1 MLRTMWIWRRQLV
14 SQSVSVSV
22 TGFIREDPT
31 GQIVIYRW
39 AEVARESLAINSLPP
54 RPRTSFSLQEN
65 KASKNLIEHLKDQIG
80 DKETK
85 VKELEEIQNTIMNM
99 MQATK
104 KKKTGWE
111 W

>member
-1 MLRTMWIWRRQLV
+1 M
-14 SQSVSVSV
+14 
-22 TGFIREDPT
+22 
-31 GQIVIYRW
+31 
-39 AEVARESLAINSLPP
+39 
-54 RPRTSFSLQEN
+54 SFSLQEN

-104 KKKTGWE
+104 KKKTG
-111 W
+111 